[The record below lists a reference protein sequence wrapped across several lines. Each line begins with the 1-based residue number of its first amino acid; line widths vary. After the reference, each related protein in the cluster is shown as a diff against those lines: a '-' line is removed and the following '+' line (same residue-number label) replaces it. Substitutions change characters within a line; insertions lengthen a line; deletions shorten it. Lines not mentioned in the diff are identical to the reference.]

1 MPINFSSQTSIAHIN
16 WSESLNQLAQK
27 FGPRT
32 FASDGA
38 NESLTFNELNVF
50 AHALAKVLTQNGIK
64 SAEPVASLLPNHLD
78 AIWITYGI
86 KLNGAAE
93 VPLNFSSTPDEL
105 QWCADVAKFKWIV
118 TYENKRTQL
127 TQLGFSVLSIE
138 ALRAEMALQIK
149 NDAHGVEVLPSVK
162 SEDWGRILFTSGTTG
177 KPKGVVYSHQRRWI
191 AEQMLKASMPFV
203 PQKGSKLLLMTPFVH
218 GASLMTFAWADF
230 GAEVVLLN
238 GVDLPK
244 ITPLLESDA
253 LQYIFAPPTVL
264 GKLIQGH
271 EGRVFKGVKC
281 IFTGTQP
288 LSKGLYD
295 KAHEMFGPVVRVT
308 FGKSECVNP
317 ITVLTP
323 EQTHDFYQTKPLPA
337 GACVGWP
344 QAGVEMKIV
353 PRAELEG
360 QEEADLGAD
369 RAQGEIYLRAPQMSC
384 CLLNPDGVIEHEHEG
399 WHATGDLGYFDDK
412 GRLMLTGRL
421 ADVIKTGGYR
431 VNPDEIE
438 LLLAG
443 SAQWDTV
450 CITSLAS
457 EYWGEVIIA
466 VAEGVGAEW
475 TQELNARLNA
485 LSKYKQPRILIDFKA
500 LPRNPQ
506 GKISRKKVRELV
518 LSHYE
523 LLDGPYPKVQRLA
536 SNKT

>member
-1 MPINFSSQTSIAHIN
+1 MSTNSSIQGSITHIN

-38 NESLTFNELNVF
+38 DEFLTFNELNTF
-50 AHALAKVLTQNGIK
+50 AHVLANVLNEKGIK

-93 VPLNFSSTPDEL
+93 VPLSFNSTTDEL
-105 QWCADVAKFKWIV
+105 MWCADVAKFKWII
-118 TYENKRTQL
+118 TYENKRSQL
-127 TQLGFSVLSIE
+127 TQLGFGVLSIE
-138 ALRAEMALQIK
+138 ELRAEIDLQIK
-149 NDAHGVEVLPSVK
+149 TVAAAVKVLPSVK

-230 GAEVVLLN
+230 GAEVVLLS

-244 ITPLLESDA
+244 ITPLLESEA

-295 KAHEMFGPVVRVT
+295 KALQMFGPVVRVT
-308 FGKSECVNP
+308 YGKSECVNP
-317 ITVLTP
+317 ITVLSP
-323 EQTHDFYQTKPLPA
+323 EQTHDFYQTKTLPA

-344 QAGVEMKIV
+344 QTGVEMKIV
-353 PRAELEG
+353 PHS
-360 QEEADLGAD
+360 EADALEEEGD
-369 RAQGEIYLRAPQMSC
+369 EEELKQGEIYLRAPQMSC
-384 CLLNPDGVIEHEHEG
+384 FLLNPQGVIEHEHEG

-412 GRLMLTGRL
+412 GRLMLTGRI

-443 SAQWDTV
+443 SVQWDTV
-450 CITSLAS
+450 CITSLPS

-475 TQELNARLNA
+475 TLEVSTRLSA
-485 LSKYKQPRILIDFKA
+485 LSKYKQPRILLDVKA

-518 LSHYE
+518 LSRYE
-523 LLDGPYPKVQRLA
+523 LLDGPYPTVQLLA
-536 SNKT
+536 GNKA

>member
-1 MPINFSSQTSIAHIN
+1 
-16 WSESLNQLAQK
+16 
-27 FGPRT
+27 
-32 FASDGA
+32 
-38 NESLTFNELNVF
+38 
-50 AHALAKVLTQNGIK
+50 
-64 SAEPVASLLPNHLD
+64 LD

-93 VPLNFSSTPDEL
+93 VPLNFNSTHEEL
-105 QWCADVAKFKWIV
+105 LWCADVAKFKWMV
-118 TYENKRTQL
+118 TYENKRTEL
-127 TQLGFSVLSIE
+127 TQLGFSVISVE
-138 ALRAEMALQIK
+138 ELRAQIELQIEI
-149 NDAHGVEVLPSVK
+149 DAFTVQVLPSVK
-162 SEDWGRILFTSGTTG
+162 SDDWGRILFTSGTTG

-230 GAEVVLLN
+230 GAQVVLLN
-238 GVDLPK
+238 GVDLAK
-244 ITPLLESDA
+244 ITPLLEREA

-271 EGRVFKGVKC
+271 EGRVFKGVQC

-295 KAHEMFGPVVRVT
+295 KAQQMFGPVVRVT

-323 EQTHDFYQTKPLPA
+323 EQTHEFYQTKPLPA

-353 PRAELEG
+353 PRTESEVQEDDLEEG
-360 QEEADLGAD
+360 QASDSK
-369 RAQGEIYLRAPQMSC
+369 QGEIYLRAPQMSC
-384 CLLNPDGVIEHEHEG
+384 FLLNPEGVIEHEPEG

-412 GRLMLTGRL
+412 GRLMLTGRI

-443 SAQWDTV
+443 SPQWDTV

-466 VAEGVGAEW
+466 VAEGVGPEW
-475 TQELNARLNA
+475 TQEVNTRLST
-485 LSKYKQPRILIDFKA
+485 LSKHKQPRIMLDFNV

-506 GKISRKKVRELV
+506 GKISRKKVRDLV

-523 LLDGPYPKVQRLA
+523 LLDGPYPTVQPLA
-536 SNKT
+536 GNKT